1 MKIEVIYALPN
12 EQKSFFVETDKGIT
26 VRQAI
31 QKSKILHE
39 YSELNAFLD
48 NLKVGVYGQ
57 VVDMDHQVED
67 KDRVEIYRDLTID
80 PKQARMLRAEQK
92 RKREGIKG
100 FGA

>member
-12 EQKSFFVETDKGIT
+12 EQILFEIETDASFT

-31 QKSKILHE
+31 EKSKLLHK
-39 YSELNAFLD
+39 YPDLD
-48 NLKVGVYGQ
+48 IYHSKVGIYGQ
-57 VVDMDHQVED
+57 IVDLDHPVKD
-67 KDRVEIYRDLTID
+67 KDRVEIYRELTID

-92 RKREGIKG
+92 RKREGIRG

>member
-1 MKIEVIYALPN
+1 MKVEVIYALPN
-12 EQKSFFVETDKGIT
+12 EQKSFYVESEKAIT

-31 QKSKILHE
+31 ERSKILHT
-39 YSELNAFLD
+39 YSELSNALD
-48 NLKVGVYGQ
+48 TLKVGIYGQ
-57 VVDMDHQVED
+57 IVDMDHQVSD

>member
-12 EQKSFFVETDKGIT
+12 EQKSFFVETEKAIT

-31 QKSKILHE
+31 EQSKVLHT
-39 YSELNAFLD
+39 YSDLTSSLD

-57 VVDMDHQVED
+57 IVDMDHPLND
-67 KDRVEIYRDLTID
+67 RDRVEIYRDLTID

>member
-12 EQKSFFVETDKGIT
+12 EQKSFYVESDDSLT

-31 QKSKILHE
+31 IESKILDA
-39 YSELNAFLD
+39 YSELD
-48 NLKVGVYGQ
+48 SIENLKVGIYGQ
-57 VVDMDHQVED
+57 IVDLDHVLENR
-67 KDRVEIYRDLTID
+67 DRVEIYRNLTID

-92 RKREGIKG
+92 RKREGIRG

>member
-1 MKIEVIYALPN
+1 MRVEVIYALPN
-12 EQKSFFVETDKGIT
+12 EQKSFFVESEKAIT

-31 QKSKILHE
+31 EQSKILHT
-39 YSELNAFLD
+39 YSELNNALD
-48 NLKVGVYGQ
+48 TLKVGIYGQ
-57 VVDMDHQVED
+57 IVDMDHQVSD

>member
-1 MKIEVIYALPN
+1 MKVEVIYALPD
-12 EQKSFFVETDKGIT
+12 EQKSFFVETEKAIT

-31 QKSKILHE
+31 EQSKILHV
-39 YSELNAFLD
+39 YSDIANSLD
-48 NLKVGVYGQ
+48 SLKVGIYGQ

-80 PKQARMLRAEQK
+80 PKKARMLRAEQK